1 MLQQPNLIQKLADV
15 VRLRASCVIEL
26 EGGAPLTIRPATQRR
41 HPYPCRRPV
50 ARKQHRRLQAVDEEL
65 GARAHDVASAAER
78 RKCHPT
84 PRAAPIL
91 TPAHRP
97 RRPRWRW
104 LPSCCLASGVGRQ
117 GKVRRG
123 SNRTER
129 HGSARLQCRGT
140 CVGLPCQAL
149 RPAVSTCLLVATAAR
164 SCMSVRCG
172 GRSVGGIRRLFVF
185 VWLCWRT
192 SSSRRKRLQRS
203 DQSRTSVATWPQRA
217 ARTRSSGAATAAL
230 CCGAWQTPSRS
241 RPRSAALADSA

>member
-1 MLQQPNLIQKLADV
+1 M
-15 VRLRASCVIEL
+15 
-26 EGGAPLTIRPATQRR
+26 
-41 HPYPCRRPV
+41 
-50 ARKQHRRLQAVDEEL
+50 
-65 GARAHDVASAAER
+65 HDASAAER

-97 RRPRWRW
+97 RRPSWRW
-104 LPSCCLASGVGRQ
+104 LPSCRLASGVGRQ

-123 SNRTER
+123 SNRMER

-185 VWLCWRT
+185 VWLCWRLRRRGEGRSKGAT
-192 SSSRRKRLQRS
+192 SHGRRWRRGPSVRHARDRPVRPLRRCAVAPVRRQADRGRV
-203 DQSRTSVATWPQRA
+203 QLHLRTAPEA
-217 ARTRSSGAATAAL
+217 DAAL
-230 CCGAWQTPSRS
+230 RLRRRGCGGVRGVRGHGVGVGVHHGHRRQPGTCAHSHAGFPC
-241 RPRSAALADSA
+241 